1 MTTEQPERISARTE
15 DEAARL
21 RAKVLEIAPGVLNDG
36 VLDVDRLASL
46 LGVRT
51 AGTPTDKERFG
62 LMWAGRRD
70 AVTALQEPSLAALIP
85 DMENSIDW
93 DNARNVFIEGD
104 NLEVLKLIQKAY
116 NDQVDLVY
124 IDPPYNTG
132 NDFVYN
138 DDFSDTVQRYLEV
151 SGQVDADGNRLMAN
165 TDVSGRKHSKWIS
178 MMYPRLMLAR
188 NMLSQTGSIFV
199 SIDDNEVANL
209 RLLMD
214 EVFGPENFIGQ
225 FVWAA
230 GRKNDSKFVSESH
243 EYIVVYCRNFEVLAS
258 AVGSWKA
265 RKDGLDDV
273 YAAFDRISRESTS
286 YEEIGSRMK
295 SWYGSLTENNPAK
308 RHSLYHRADERGLF
322 RTGDI
327 AWPGAMGPERAH
339 FDVKH
344 PLTGKAV
351 SRPKKGWRFTE
362 ERMRQMVSED
372 RILFGSDEKTVPQV
386 KGYLTDR
393 EYEAPYSVIY
403 RDGAGATRRLRA
415 FLEAELFENPK
426 DEQIISFLIEFSCP
440 RDGLVAD
447 FFAGSGTTGH
457 AVALQNQR
465 DGGSRRYL
473 LINAPEATSEKST
486 ARAAGFMSIPEITR
500 LRLKKVA
507 ESVSGAGDMGL
518 RCLTLGPSSFVD
530 TRPGDKDGLPL
541 LVENTLRSEATDDAI
556 AAEVLLKSGVRLD
569 ERWNRTTVDN
579 EPVVESGSVAVV
591 LARRATD
598 NVCKAALEDTN
609 SHTTVFLEDSFA
621 EADGVKTNAYFA
633 YKQANKTMK
642 TI

>member
-1 MTTEQPERISARTE
+1 MSADQPERISARTE

-21 RAKVLEIAPGVLNDG
+21 RAKVLEIAPGVMNDG
-36 VLDVDRLASL
+36 VIDVERLASL

-62 LMWAGRRD
+62 LMWAGRRE
-70 AVTALQEPSLAALIP
+70 AVTALQEPSLAALVP

-104 NLEVLKLIQKAY
+104 NLEVLKLLQKAY

-132 NDFVYN
+132 NDFVYK

-151 SGQVDADGNRLMAN
+151 SGQVDGEGNRLVAN
-165 TDVSGRKHSKWIS
+165 TDVSGRKHSRWIS

-188 NMLSQTGSIFV
+188 NMLAQTGSIFV

-214 EVFGPENFIGQ
+214 EVFGPENFVGQ

-230 GRKNDSKFVSESH
+230 GRKNDSKFISESH
-243 EYIVVYCRNFEVLAS
+243 EYIVAYCRNFEILRSEVKEWRS
-258 AVGSWKA
+258 
-265 RKDGLDDV
+265 RKEGLDDI
-273 YAAFDRISRESTS
+273 YKEFERIKKTHAGDYTSMTAAVKDFYRRLPEDA
-286 YEEIGSRMK
+286 
-295 SWYGSLTENNPAK
+295 PAK
-308 RHSLYHRADERGLF
+308 RHKQYSVVDARGIYFPADISWPGGGGPKYEVLHP
-322 RTGDI
+322 RTGKPCKVPSRGWI
-327 AWPGAMGPERAH
+327 FQPERMEEMILNERIH
-339 FDVKH
+339 FGEDETRVPCVK
-344 PLTGKAV
+344 
-351 SRPKKGWRFTE
+351 R
-362 ERMRQMVSED
+362 
-372 RILFGSDEKTVPQV
+372 
-386 KGYLTDR
+386 YLT
-393 EYEAPYSVIY
+393 EMEHEVPYSVFY
-403 RDGAGATRRLRA
+403 QDGRAATKRLRE
-415 FLEAELFENPK
+415 FLGDALFDNPK
-426 DEQIISFLIEFSCP
+426 DENVLRRIIEFATRKDS
-440 RDGLVAD
+440 LVVD

-457 AVALQNQR
+457 AVALQNER
-465 DGGSRRYL
+465 DGGTRRYVL
-473 LINAPEATSEKST
+473 VNAPEKTSEKSIART
-486 ARAAGFMSIPEITR
+486 AGYETIPEITR

-507 ESVSGAGDMGL
+507 ETVPGAGSMGL
-518 RCLTLGPSSFVD
+518 RCLTLGESSFVD
-530 TRPGDKDGLPL
+530 TRPKDGGGLPL

-569 ERWNRTTVDN
+569 ERWNRTTIDN

-598 NVCKAALEDTN
+598 NVCKAALEDKN